1 MNKVLDM
8 PKIEWTTVNI
18 SKGLA
23 ARIREVIKVY
33 EIPSV
38 AGYVQRA
45 VERRLEYHETEIRV
59 RKDIEE
65 EVYHG
70 GS

>member
-1 MNKVLDM
+1 MS
-8 PKIEWTTVNI
+8 KIEWTTVNI
-18 SKGLA
+18 SKALTK
-23 ARIREVIKVY
+23 RIKAVIKVY

-59 RKDIEE
+59 RKDMETE
-65 EVYHG
+65 DHG
-70 GS
+70 Q